1 MIARSTIP
9 SVKMGVVASNRG
21 KITTA
26 CEYAYIIY
34 LFIVLF
40 IYIRVYIYVCVQ
52 RLYIEREGETDKER
66 KKASKEERD
75 KERERECYQPQG
87 IRYTVPA
94 ITKSK
99 LANST
104 HLHRRTILYYQILPV
119 YSITPD
125 CVGFQWVPCGFSDL
139 LPHQHPNN
147 GRVAFPLRQ
156 RKSNPGRKSKSGS
169 GT

>member
-1 MIARSTIP
+1 M
-9 SVKMGVVASNRG
+9 
-21 KITTA
+21 
-26 CEYAYIIY
+26 YIY
-34 LFIVLF
+34 TR
-40 IYIRVYIYVCVQ
+40 IYIYVYIYMRMCVCVCANTIH
-52 RLYIEREGETDKER
+52 RERGRETDKER
-66 KKASKEERD
+66 KKASKEGR
-75 KERERECYQPQG
+75 KRQSYQPQG

-104 HLHRRTILYYQILPV
+104 HLHRRIILYYQILPV

-125 CVGFQWVPCGFSDL
+125 CVGFQWVPCGFSDR

-147 GRVAFPLRQ
+147 DRAAFPLRR

>member
-1 MIARSTIP
+1 M
-9 SVKMGVVASNRG
+9 
-21 KITTA
+21 
-26 CEYAYIIY
+26 C
-34 LFIVLF
+34 
-40 IYIRVYIYVCVQ
+40 VYIYGACVCACVQ
-52 RLYIEREGETDKER
+52 ILYIEREGEKQTKKER
-66 KKASKEERD
+66 KKASKEGR
-75 KERERECYQPQG
+75 KRQSYQPQG

-104 HLHRRTILYYQILPV
+104 HLHRRIILYYQILPV

-125 CVGFQWVPCGFSDL
+125 CVGFQWVPCGFSDR

-147 GRVAFPLRQ
+147 DRAAFPLRR